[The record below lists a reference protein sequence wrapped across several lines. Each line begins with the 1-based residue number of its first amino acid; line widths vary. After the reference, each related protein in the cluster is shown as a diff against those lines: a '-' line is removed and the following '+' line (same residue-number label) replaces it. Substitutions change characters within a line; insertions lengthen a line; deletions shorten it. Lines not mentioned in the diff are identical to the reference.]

1 MWPSPARGRPKL
13 ACRRINRSTSRR
25 VSSQAEQVASTR
37 IPRPATIAIAGD
49 AIAALGTGLILPL
62 TLIYLHQVRGLRLPV
77 VGALLALQAAVGL
90 VAVPFSGALMD
101 RIGARKVLA
110 GALIGQAV
118 GSVGLAW
125 THSVLTAIPVMV
137 IFGGSLAPRFPA
149 FMTLLAG
156 LTPRPDEQ
164 QRAFAVNF
172 TVINAGIGLGGV
184 IGAAVASVR
193 HSASFQAL
201 FIGNSVCC
209 LLFMVVL
216 VYLPDVRPPRSPQD
230 AKVGYRHVLANR
242 PLRAVVIATL
252 VLAFTGYAALD
263 AGLPAFATVE
273 AHTSVRVVALALAA
287 NTALIVVAQLFVLRL
302 VRTLRRSRAL
312 AMIGLIWAVSW
323 AVFGLAGLSLPHTER
338 IACILGFAALFGLG
352 ETFMAPTI
360 SPLVNSLADDA
371 TRGRAN
377 ALSTGVYSLAFVV
390 SPTISTNLIAAG
402 LAGLWIGLLCAGCL
416 ATVGIGFRLGR
427 RLTAEQD
434 RVDAASGQQADSSS
448 VPDGIVMSCA
458 DTTRRDA
465 SDLAR

>member
-1 MWPSPARGRPKL
+1 M
-13 ACRRINRSTSRR
+13 SR
-25 VSSQAEQVASTR
+25 TR
-37 IPRPATIAIAGD
+37 IPQLARVVIGGD
-49 AIAALGTGLILPL
+49 AVAALGTGLILPL
-62 TLIYLHQVRGLRLPV
+62 TLIYLHQVRGIRLPV
-77 VGALLALQAAVGL
+77 VGALLAMQAAVGL

-110 GALIGQAV
+110 GAFIAQAV

-125 THSVLTAIPVMV
+125 THNVLTAIPVML
-137 IFGGSLAPRFPA
+137 IFGGSVAPRFPA

-172 TVINAGIGLGGV
+172 TVLNAGIGIGGV
-184 IGAAVASVR
+184 IGAAVASV
-193 HSASFQAL
+193 HHPASFQAMFL
-201 FIGNSVCC
+201 GNALCC
-209 LLFMVVL
+209 LLFTLVL
-216 VYLPDVRPPRSPQD
+216 VKLPDIRLSHSSLA
-230 AKVGYRHVLANR
+230 AKVGYRDVLANR

-273 AHTSVRVVALALAA
+273 AHAPVRVVALALTA

-302 VRTLRRSRAL
+302 VRVLRRSRAL

-323 AVFGLAGLSLPHTER
+323 AIFGLAGLDLPYAVR
-338 IACILGFAALFGLG
+338 IGCILGFAALFGLG

-360 SPLVNSLADDA
+360 SPLVNSLADDR

-390 SPTISTNLIAAG
+390 SPTISTGLIAAG
-402 LAGLWIGLLCAGCL
+402 LAGLWIALLCVGCL
-416 ATVGIGFRLGR
+416 ATIGIGFSLGH
-427 RLTAEQD
+427 RLTASQD
-434 RVDAASGQQADSSS
+434 RVAAA
-448 VPDGIVMSCA
+448 P
-458 DTTRRDA
+458 
-465 SDLAR
+465 

>member
-1 MWPSPARGRPKL
+1 M
-13 ACRRINRSTSRR
+13 
-25 VSSQAEQVASTR
+25 TR
-37 IPRPATIAIAGD
+37 IPRPARIVIAGD
-49 AIAALGTGLILPL
+49 AVAALGTGLILPL
-62 TLIYLHQVRGLRLPV
+62 TLIYLHQVLGIRLPV
-77 VGALLALQAAVGL
+77 VGVLLALQAAVGL

-110 GALIGQAV
+110 GTLIGQVV
-118 GSVGLAW
+118 GSAGLAW
-125 THSVLTAIPVMV
+125 THSVPTAIPVMV
-137 IFGGSLAPRFPA
+137 IFGASTAPRFPA

-156 LTPRPDEQ
+156 LSPRPDEQ

-172 TVINAGIGLGGV
+172 TVLNAGIGVGGG
-184 IGAAVASVR
+184 IGAAVASV
-193 HSASFQAL
+193 HHPGTFQAMFL
-201 FIGNSVCC
+201 GNAVCC
-209 LLFMVVL
+209 LLFTVVL
-216 VYLPDVRPPRSPQD
+216 TKLPDVRPPHSPHA
-230 AKVGYRHVLANR
+230 AKAGYRDVLANR

-273 AHTSVRVVALALAA
+273 AHTAVRVVALALTV

-302 VRTLRRSRAL
+302 VRVLRRSRAL

-323 AVFGLAGLSLPHTER
+323 AIFGLAGLGLPHAAR

-360 SPLVNSLADDA
+360 SPLVNSLADDL

-390 SPTISTNLIAAG
+390 SPTISTGMIAGG

-416 ATVGIGFRLGR
+416 ATVGIGFSLGR

-434 RVDAASGQQADSSS
+434 RVGTAPGQEADAAGE
-448 VPDGIVMSCA
+448 PEL
-458 DTTRRDA
+458 
-465 SDLAR
+465 LATCEVA

>member
-1 MWPSPARGRPKL
+1 MSTTHIPQPAR
-13 ACRRINRSTSRR
+13 
-25 VSSQAEQVASTR
+25 VV
-37 IPRPATIAIAGD
+37 IAGD

-62 TLIYLHQVRGLRLPV
+62 TLIYLHQVRGIRLPV
-77 VGALLALQAAVGL
+77 VGALLAMEAAVGL

-110 GALIGQAV
+110 AAFVGQAV

-125 THSVLTAIPVMV
+125 THSVLTAIPVMLF
-137 IFGGSLAPRFPA
+137 FGASMAPRFPA

-172 TVINAGIGLGGV
+172 TVLNAGVGIGGV
-184 IGAAVASVR
+184 IGAAVASV
-193 HSASFQAL
+193 HHPASFQAMFL
-201 FIGNSVCC
+201 GNALCC
-209 LLFMVVL
+209 LLFTVVL
-216 VYLPDVRPPRSPQD
+216 VKLPDIRPSQAPQ
-230 AKVGYRHVLANR
+230 ATKVGYRDVLANR
-242 PLRAVVIATL
+242 PLRAVVVATL

-273 AHTSVRVVALALAA
+273 AHAPVRVVALALTA
-287 NTALIVVAQLFVLRL
+287 NTALIVLAQLFVLRL
-302 VRTLRRSRAL
+302 VRALRRSRAL

-323 AVFGLAGLSLPHTER
+323 AIFGLAGLDLPYAVR

-360 SPLVNSLADDA
+360 SPLVNSLADDR

-390 SPTISTNLIAAG
+390 SPTISTGLIAAG
-402 LAGLWIGLLCAGCL
+402 LAGLWIGLLCLGCL
-416 ATVGIGFRLGR
+416 ATIGIGFSLGR
-427 RLTAEQD
+427 RLTADQD
-434 RVDAASGQQADSSS
+434 RVDATPEQQQADS
-448 VPDGIVMSCA
+448 VGAPELAATC
-458 DTTRRDA
+458 
-465 SDLAR
+465 DLA

>member
-1 MWPSPARGRPKL
+1 
-13 ACRRINRSTSRR
+13 
-25 VSSQAEQVASTR
+25 V
-37 IPRPATIAIAGD
+37 IAGD
-49 AIAALGTGLILPL
+49 AVAALGTGLILPL
-62 TLIYLHQVRGLRLPV
+62 TLIYLHQVRGIRLPV
-77 VGALLALQAAVGL
+77 VGILLAMQAAVGL

-137 IFGGSLAPRFPA
+137 ILGASTAPRFPA

-156 LTPRPDEQ
+156 LSPRPDEQ

-172 TVINAGIGLGGV
+172 TVLNAGVGIGGG
-184 IGAAVASVR
+184 IGAAVASV
-193 HSASFQAL
+193 HHPATFQAMFL
-201 FIGNSVCC
+201 GNAVCC
-209 LLFMVVL
+209 LLFTVVL
-216 VYLPDVRPPRSPQD
+216 SNLPDIRPPQAAQG
-230 AKVGYRHVLANR
+230 AKVGYRDVLANR

-263 AGLPAFATVE
+263 TGLPAFATVE
-273 AHTSVRVVALALAA
+273 AHVSVRVVALSLTA
-287 NTALIVVAQLFVLRL
+287 NTVLIVGAQLFVLRL
-302 VRTLRRSRAL
+302 VRVLRRSRAL

-323 AVFGLAGLSLPHTER
+323 AIFGLAGLSLPHGVR
-338 IACILGFAALFGLG
+338 IACILAFAALFGLG

-360 SPLVNSLADDA
+360 SPLVNSLADDR

-390 SPTISTNLIAAG
+390 SPTISTGLIAAG
-402 LAGLWIGLLCAGCL
+402 LAGLWIGLLSLGCL
-416 ATVGIGFRLGR
+416 ATVGIGFSLGH

-434 RVDAASGQQADSSS
+434 RVDAAPEQQADS
-448 VPDGIVMSCA
+448 A
-458 DTTRRDA
+458 RDRQVVA
-465 SDLAR
+465 PAEMA